1 MSATRRVVPLLAA
14 ILVATP
20 GCLPEDAPAE
30 ELSGSQIGWLM
41 IPPSAIHQ
49 SGTMAHPRLAEA
61 SATAVTRQLPGL
73 FWTMNDSGNSP
84 DLYLVDT
91 TGALRATL
99 PISGATNTD
108 WEELALGPC
117 PAGRCL
123 YIADTGDNLEQRS
136 EVMLYRLTEPAL
148 TQSTSGDL
156 PPRPAEALS
165 FRYPDGPHDVEAMAI
180 TPTGDALLV
189 TKGRSGGVLLFRL
202 PASAWGTGGVAAE
215 RVDSLPITAN
225 AGMGRLVTGM
235 ALSPDGLRLMV
246 RTYRDLFPFAL
257 NPNGTLRP
265 LGRPTACDILGREP
279 QGEGIDWLDDR
290 QLLLTSERGLM
301 ASGTVFVVR
310 CSV

>member
-1 MSATRRVVPLLAA
+1 MIVTRLTVPLL
-14 ILVATP
+14 VALLLTAT
-20 GCLPEDAPAE
+20 GCLPEAAPAE
-30 ELSGSQIGWLM
+30 TPSRQDGGWEM
-41 IPPSAIHQ
+41 IPPTAIHQ

-61 SATAVTRQLPGL
+61 SAAAVSRQLPGL
-73 FWTMNDSGNSP
+73 LWTLNDSGNSP
-84 DLYLVDT
+84 DLFLVDT

-99 PISGATNTD
+99 PIAGATNTD

-136 EVMLYRLTEPAL
+136 EVTLYRLTEPTL
-148 TQSTSGDL
+148 TAATSGDL
-156 PPRPAEALS
+156 PPRSAEALS

-180 TPTGDALLV
+180 TPIGDALLI

-202 PASAWGTGGVAAE
+202 PASAWGKGGTLAE
-215 RVDSLPITAN
+215 RVDSLPITPN
-225 AGMGRLVTGM
+225 AGMGRQVTGM

-246 RTYRDLFPFAL
+246 RTYRDLYPFAVS
-257 NPNGTLRP
+257 PNGTLRP

-279 QGEGIDWLDDR
+279 QGEGIDWLDD
-290 QLLLTSERGLM
+290 QTLILTSERGLM
-301 ASGTVFVVR
+301 AAGTVFFVR